1 MNAKIPEVG
10 DIVEVYAPDQVINDC
25 YKDDIGKRSVVLSRF
40 LNKNGYLM
48 VVLEQ
53 DDGDCVCIMA
63 HYVREVS
70 AP

>member
-1 MNAKIPEVG
+1 MTTKIPEIG
-10 DIVEVYAPDQVINDC
+10 DIVEVYGPKGVINIC
-25 YKDDIGKRSVVLSRF
+25 YRDDIGKRSVVLSRF

-53 DDGDCVCIMA
+53 DDGNCVCIMA

-70 AP
+70 VS